1 VSVVLKPASYLNID
15 ARGQRVLSFSF
26 MSESPPHVEAEPVAV
41 PPAAS
46 LSQRETL
53 DGPPPERTPHAD
65 AMLERWGLI
74 GRLLSRLFFHKVFF
88 PVQAAEVIRRAAAQ
102 GTVVYVLRLRN
113 TIEFLYFNYAF
124 LAHGLPLAR
133 FANGVRL
140 WLWQPLGH
148 LLRRIFGKPPRR
160 HDTQAVLRRLT
171 RARRST
177 ALFLRNRPGL
187 VPPVEFEGPYLQTL
201 IDLQRE
207 IDRPIQLVPLTVI
220 WGRRPV
226 RPSQGVVRPLLDPL
240 LGDQDEPRLSSR
252 IWQVLRHAH
261 RSLAVVCEPLDLQQ
275 FLAGRPADDSE
286 AASALDQLLLDRIE
300 AERRVRIGPRRAHPI
315 EIRRRILEMPNVRE
329 AIATRAANV
338 GLPVT
343 RVRRSAA
350 RQLRRMH
357 ASLTP
362 RGLSRLSWIVRQVWK
377 RIFRGFEIDEAG
389 MARVQ
394 QTGKQGPLLFLPTH
408 RSHVD
413 YLVMSD
419 LCIARDVVPPHI
431 AAGIN
436 LSFWPV
442 GWLFRT
448 AGAFFLRRR
457 YQGDELYATLLREY
471 VSAILREGHNIE
483 VFIEGGRTRTGQVLP
498 PKLGLLSVI
507 ADLVARGEV
516 PSVHVVPASIG
527 YERVVEL
534 ASLTRELTGGAKQPE
549 SVGSVLRAASVL
561 RSRYGW
567 VNVQLAEPFE
577 VRAFLAARGYGGAE
591 TPPEVRRRAIRAL
604 GFHSNAAASA
614 VTAVTPTALCAA
626 ALLAPGT
633 RGVRRA
639 TLLATIDLI
648 GAATRA
654 GGARYSVSMWRGGDH
669 PLTEEGVDAA
679 LELLGRDKAVSVLG
693 KKKDLVYAAE
703 DQARIRLE
711 YYKNQMVQHVLTE
724 ALMAMAL
731 RALQVSEGELIGR
744 EAIDRA
750 AHFLT
755 SLVRLHFVHHAGESI
770 DALSTRALERLTR
783 LGLVRIEEER
793 VSIAAGR
800 QGDLALLAGLVE
812 STIEA
817 QGAVARAVLVLRG
830 GPMARRP
837 LESEILEQLHRW
849 YLTGEVRRF
858 ESCQSTVVKAAVDW
872 LCEEG
877 ILVQQGEE
885 ANITLRLAKAHTD
898 GKALEILVDR
908 TERLLPSRRA
918 SG

>member
-1 VSVVLKPASYLNID
+1 
-15 ARGQRVLSFSF
+15 
-26 MSESPPHVEAEPVAV
+26 MSESRPQVPIEAEAIAV
-41 PPAAS
+41 PPVAS
-46 LSQRETL
+46 LSQRETI

-65 AMLERWGLI
+65 AMLERWGLL
-74 GRLLSRLFFHKVFF
+74 GRLFSRLFFHKVFF
-88 PVQAAEVIRRAAAQ
+88 PVQAAEVIRKAATQ

-148 LLRRIFGKPPRR
+148 LLRRILGKPLRR
-160 HDTQAVLRRLT
+160 RDTQDVVRRLT

-177 ALFLRNRPGL
+177 ALFLRNRIGL
-187 VPPVEFEGPYLQTL
+187 IPPAAFEGPYLQTL

-207 IDRPIQLVPLTVI
+207 LDRPIQLVPLTVI

-226 RPSQGVVRPLLDPL
+226 RPSDGVVRPLLDPL
-240 LGDQDEPRLSSR
+240 LGDQDEPRLFSR

-261 RSLAVVCEPLDLQQ
+261 RSLAVVCEPLDLRQ
-275 FLAGRPADDSE
+275 FLAGRPDGDADV
-286 AASALDQLLLDRIE
+286 ATALDQQLLDRIE

-329 AIATRAANV
+329 AIATRAARV
-338 GLPVT
+338 GLPLS
-343 RVRRSAA
+343 RVRRGAG

-362 RGLSRLSWIVRQVWK
+362 RGLSRLSWIVRQVWR

-457 YQGDELYATLLREY
+457 YQGDDLYATLLREY

-516 PSVHVVPASIG
+516 PTVYVVPASIG

-534 ASLTRELTGGAKQPE
+534 SSLTRELTGGAKQPE
-549 SVGSVLRAASVL
+549 SMGSVLRAASVL
-561 RSRYGW
+561 RSNYGW

-577 VRAFLAARGYGGAE
+577 ARGFLAARGYSGAE
-591 TPPEVRRRAIRAL
+591 TPPEVRRQAIRAL

-633 RGVRRA
+633 RGVRRD
-639 TLLATIDLI
+639 TLLATIDLF

-654 GGARYSVSMWRGGDH
+654 AGARFSASMWRSGDR
-669 PLTEEGVDAA
+669 PMNEEGIDAA
-679 LELLGRDKAVSVLG
+679 LALLGRDKAVSVLG
-693 KKKDLVYAAE
+693 KKKDLVYASE

-711 YYKNQMVQHVLTE
+711 YYKNQMVQHVLTD

-731 RALQVSEGELIGR
+731 RALQVSEGEFIGR

-750 AHFLT
+750 AHFLA
-755 SLVRLHFVHHAGESI
+755 SLVRLHFVHHAGTSV
-770 DALSTRALERLTR
+770 DVLSAGALERLAR
-783 LGLVRIEEER
+783 LGLVRVEEGR
-793 VSIAAGR
+793 ASIAEGR
-800 QGDLALLAGLVE
+800 GRDLALIAGLLE

-817 QGAVARAVLVLRG
+817 QGAVARALLVLRA
-830 GPMARRP
+830 GPMLRRL
-837 LESEILEQLHRW
+837 LESEVLEQLHRW

-858 ESCQSTVVKAAVDW
+858 ESCQSSAVNAAVDW

-877 ILVQQGEE
+877 ILVLQGAA
-885 ANITLRLAKAHTD
+885 ANITIRLAKGHTD
-898 GKALEILVDR
+898 GKALEVLVER

-918 SG
+918 A